1 MDRIRTRQRI
11 HLSLYNYKISLM
23 IKPVHILLVEDNEG
37 DIVLTLDA
45 FEESKINTDISVVRN
60 GQEAL
65 DFLYRRAGYEQELK
79 PDLILLDINIPIL
92 NGHEVLKIVKADPEL
107 KKIPVI
113 MLTTSSN
120 PKDVNLAYEN
130 YTNSYVTKPIEM
142 DDFLKAI
149 LKIEEFWLQLCRLAD

>member
-1 MDRIRTRQRI
+1 ME
-11 HLSLYNYKISLM
+11 NNNA
-23 IKPVHILLVEDNEG
+23 VEILLVEDNEG

-130 YTNSYVTKPIEM
+130 DTNSYVTKPIEM